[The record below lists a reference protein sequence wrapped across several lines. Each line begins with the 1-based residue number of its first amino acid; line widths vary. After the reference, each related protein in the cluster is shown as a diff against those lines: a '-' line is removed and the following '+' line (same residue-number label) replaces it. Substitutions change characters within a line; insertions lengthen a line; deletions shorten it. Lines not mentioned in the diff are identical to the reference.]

1 MAIHLRR
8 DSQVIQMAEHVCPKR
23 EKVSGDTGQT
33 RKKGQRIKKMHL
45 TNDNPPGRDLFIPFK
60 PRV

>member
-33 RKKGQRIKKMHL
+33 RTKGQRIKK
-45 TNDNPPGRDLFIPFK
+45 NASDQ
-60 PRV
+60 

>member
-1 MAIHLRR
+1 MVSEVEQRGLLAIHLRR

-33 RKKGQRIKKMHL
+33 RTKGQRIKK
-45 TNDNPPGRDLFIPFK
+45 NASDQ
-60 PRV
+60 